1 MSCMPNLATRKRSI
15 LEFAPADYV
24 ETMVQLAVDH
34 PGEPIDELA
43 VERGVPPGIAR
54 NIMRDPRFALV
65 IARRGS
71 DTLARD
77 AVPIAVRTLKDM
89 ASGRDAAPP
98 AVRVQAARTILQH
111 AERYLAG
118 YLDGAKQEQDL
129 ADMSLEELRELVDKG
144 EARLAASARHIAPH
158 NAPTLPDDLAQDV
171 KDALG

>member
-1 MSCMPNLATRKRSI
+1 MVKLNLRKRSI
-15 LEFAPADYV
+15 LEFAPADYI
-24 ETMVQLAVDH
+24 ETMVQLAIEC
-34 PGEPIDELA
+34 PGEQIHEIA

-54 NIMRDPRFALV
+54 NVMRDPRFALLV
-65 IARRGS
+65 ARRGA
-71 DTLARD
+71 DALARD

-89 ASGRDAAPP
+89 AAGRELAPP

-158 NAPTLPDDLAQDV
+158 SAPILPDDLAQDI
-171 KDALG
+171 KDALD